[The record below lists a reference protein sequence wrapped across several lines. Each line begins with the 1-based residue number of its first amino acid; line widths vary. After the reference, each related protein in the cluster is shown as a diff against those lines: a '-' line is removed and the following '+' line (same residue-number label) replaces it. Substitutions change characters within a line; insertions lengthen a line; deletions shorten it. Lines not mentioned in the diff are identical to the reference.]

1 MKNHLARSGPL
12 APARAGARRRI
23 GRLAA
28 AGLVSSALA
37 GCVPAAMGG
46 LALLGGSGGESR
58 TSAQSGPFAATPH
71 PVQNAR
77 PATPGAEELQPVLD
91 RQIEQSCRDR
101 LPEPQPELPA
111 AGCVLRPSC
120 LAGMTAPVTLRVCAR
135 AGVTG
140 AI

>member
-1 MKNHLARSGPL
+1 MSVHLARSGPL
-12 APARAGARRRI
+12 APARAGVRRRI

-28 AGLVSSALA
+28 AGLVLSTLA
-37 GCVPAAMGG
+37 GRMPAVMGG
-46 LALLGGSGGESR
+46 LAFLGGGGGESR

-91 RQIEQSCRDR
+91 QRIEQSCRDK

-111 AGCVLRPSC
+111 AGCVFRPSC
-120 LAGMTAPVTLRVCAR
+120 LPGMTAPVTLRVCAR
-135 AGVTG
+135 PDVTG